1 MTKIDIA
8 AKSRL
13 KTSNAIDGE
22 IAGTILDADRKLLR
36 PCVDRI
42 EITGEKYLD
51 PPTS

>member
-1 MTKIDIA
+1 MSKIDVS
-8 AKSRL
+8 AKCRL

-22 IAGTILDADRKLLR
+22 IAGTSLDAGRKLLR

-42 EITGEKYLD
+42 EITGKKHLD